1 MLSGRFWLYGLI
13 IHNINFQNE
22 NLFGKEQVIKP
33 IFSQRQSLVT
43 RFVLLMILSLGLM
56 FLDHSQRALP
66 QVRQWLTVAAT
77 PVLFLADLPGKLW
90 GTATEVVVTRT
101 ELMEENARL
110 KAQNLILE
118 QKVQKLASLTA
129 QNISLRELLNSSELV
144 DEEVL
149 VAEVIGIDPD
159 PFKHMVII
167 NKGFR
172 DGVYEGQALLDAH
185 GIIGQVVEVS
195 PVSSRVVM
203 VTDTS
208 ARIPVQ
214 NNRTKYR
221 AIAMGVGQSD
231 HMELMHIPDT
241 EDIRIGDLLT
251 SSGLGGVYP
260 EGFPLG
266 IVRSVEH
273 HPGNPFAEVVIEPK
287 AETKRSR
294 LVLLVFRGGMSK
306 IDQDDQQE
314 SDSASAAQGN
324 GGLTE

>member
-1 MLSGRFWLYGLI
+1 MYSNEL
-13 IHNINFQNE
+13 HNINFQNE

-43 RFVLLMILSLGLM
+43 RFVLLMVLSLGLLY
-56 FLDHSQRALP
+56 LDQSQRALSYI
-66 QVRQWLTVAAT
+66 RQWMTVAAT
-77 PVLFLADLPGKLW
+77 PVLFLADLPGKIW
-90 GTATEVVVTRT
+90 GTASEVVVTRA

-110 KAQNLILE
+110 KAKNLILE

-129 QNISLRELLNSSELV
+129 QNIRLRELLNSSELV

-149 VAEVIGIDPD
+149 VAEVVGIDPD

-167 NKGFR
+167 NKGSR

-203 VTDTS
+203 ITDTS
-208 ARIPVQ
+208 SRIPVQ

-231 HMELMHIPDT
+231 QMELMHIPDT
-241 EDIRIGDLLT
+241 EDIRVGDLLT

-273 HPGNPFAEVVIEPK
+273 HPGNPFAEVIIGPK

-306 IDQDDQQE
+306 ANVPQKQD
-314 SDSASAAQGN
+314 ASADDDNSATQGN
-324 GGLTE
+324 GELAQ

>member
-1 MLSGRFWLYGLI
+1 
-13 IHNINFQNE
+13 
-22 NLFGKEQVIKP
+22 
-33 IFSQRQSLVT
+33 
-43 RFVLLMILSLGLM
+43 MILSLGLLY
-56 FLDHSQRALP
+56 LDHSQRALSH
-66 QVRQWLTVAAT
+66 VRQWMTVVAT

-90 GTATEVVVTRT
+90 GTASEVVVTRA
-101 ELMEENARL
+101 ELMEDNARL
-110 KAQNLILE
+110 KAQNFILE

-129 QNISLRELLNSSELV
+129 QNIRLRELLNSSELV

-149 VAEVIGIDPD
+149 VAEVVGIDPD

-167 NKGFR
+167 NKGSR

-195 PVSSRVVM
+195 PVSSRVIM

-208 ARIPVQ
+208 SRIPVH

-221 AIAMGVGQSD
+221 AIASGIGQSGR
-231 HMELMHIPDT
+231 MELMHIPDT
-241 EDIRIGDLLT
+241 EDIRVGDLLT

-266 IVRSVEH
+266 TVRSVEH
-273 HPGNPFAEVVIEPK
+273 HPGNPFAEVIIEPK

-294 LVLLVFRGGMSK
+294 LVLLVFRGGMNK
-306 IDQDDQQE
+306 INVENIPNDDQKSISTAPGDGE
-314 SDSASAAQGN
+314 LAQ
-324 GGLTE
+324 

>member
-1 MLSGRFWLYGLI
+1 
-13 IHNINFQNE
+13 
-22 NLFGKEQVIKP
+22 
-33 IFSQRQSLVT
+33 
-43 RFVLLMILSLGLM
+43 MILSLGLL
-56 FLDHSQRALP
+56 FADHSQRGLSH
-66 QVRQWLTVAAT
+66 VRQWMTVAAT

-90 GTATEVVVTRT
+90 GTASEVVVTRA
-101 ELMEENARL
+101 ELMEDNARL

-149 VAEVIGIDPD
+149 VAEVVGIDPD

-167 NKGFR
+167 NRGSR

-208 ARIPVQ
+208 SRIPVQ

-231 HMELMHIPDT
+231 RMELMHIPDT
-241 EDIRIGDLLT
+241 EDIQVGDLLT

-266 IVRSVEH
+266 TVRSVEH
-273 HPGNPFAEVVIEPK
+273 HPGSPFAEVIIEPK

-294 LVLLVFRGGMSK
+294 LVLLVFRGGMNK
-306 IDQDDQQE
+306 VVEDMQGNDHE
-314 SDSASAAQGN
+314 NAASASESGE
-324 GGLTE
+324 LTE

>member
-1 MLSGRFWLYGLI
+1 
-13 IHNINFQNE
+13 
-22 NLFGKEQVIKP
+22 
-33 IFSQRQSLVT
+33 
-43 RFVLLMILSLGLM
+43 MILSLGLLY
-56 FLDHSQRALP
+56 LDYSQRALSY
-66 QVRQWLTVAAT
+66 VRQWMTVAAT
-77 PVLFLADLPGKLW
+77 PVLFLADLPGKVW
-90 GTATEVVVTRT
+90 GTASEVVITRA
-101 ELMEENARL
+101 ELMEDNARL
-110 KAQNLILE
+110 KAQNFILE

-129 QNISLRELLNSSELV
+129 QNIRLRELLNSSELV

-149 VAEVIGIDPD
+149 IAEVVGIDPD

-167 NKGFR
+167 NKGSR

-195 PVSSRVVM
+195 PVSSRAIM

-208 ARIPVQ
+208 SRIPVQ

-231 HMELMHIPDT
+231 RMELMHIPDT
-241 EDIRIGDLLT
+241 EDIRVGDLLT

-266 IVRSVEH
+266 TVRSVEH
-273 HPGNPFAEVVIEPK
+273 HPGNSFAEVIIEPK

-294 LVLLVFRGGMSK
+294 LVLLVFRGGMNK
-306 IDQDDQQE
+306 KNVEDKPDNNQE
-314 SDSASAAQGN
+314 QTPTAPEDEA
-324 GGLTE
+324 LTQ